1 MKYIGNKT
9 RLLGFIESSLIS
21 AKVPLVG
28 TFCDIFAGTANVGF
42 HFKKTGM
49 KILSNDIM
57 TYSYHLQK
65 AMLELNDIP
74 KFNRLKKH
82 LNLDSSTNLP
92 ELLST
97 VSNIEPKKGYFF
109 ENFSPSGISKRQFF
123 TDENGQIIDGIRDAL
138 QEWLELEIVDER
150 EFCYLL
156 ASLINAADHVANMSG
171 TYGAFLKIWRSV
183 ALKKLSLQPIQIF
196 DNKQINQVTQGN
208 SLEIIKSV
216 SGDILY
222 LDPPYNSRQYA
233 SNFHVME
240 SLAVWDKQDLRG
252 VVGLRDYESQK
263 SAFSSKREAT
273 SAFKDLITNSDFKY
287 IALSYNN
294 EGIINRKDIIEI
306 LDSRGEL
313 LEFVT
318 DYRRFRT
325 ERDHEKR
332 QYKQVD
338 DKVSEHLWIVKTK

>member
-28 TFCDIFAGTANVGF
+28 TFADIFAGTASVGF
-42 HFKKTGM
+42 HFKKIGM
-49 KILSNDIM
+49 KIISNDIM

-65 AMLELNDIP
+65 TMLELNEEP
-74 KFNRLKKH
+74 KFQRLKKL
-82 LNLDSSTNLP
+82 LNLNSSTSLA
-92 ELLST
+92 ELLEV

-109 ENFSPSGISKRQFF
+109 DNFSPAGISKRQFF
-123 TDENGQIIDGIRDAL
+123 TNENGQIIDGIRDAL
-138 QEWLELEIVDER
+138 EEWRELEVVDER
-150 EFCYLL
+150 EFHYLL

-183 ALKKLSLQPIQIF
+183 ALKRLSLQPIEIF
-196 DNKQINQVTQGN
+196 DNKQRNQVTLGN
-208 SLEIIKSV
+208 SLEVIKSI

-252 VVGLRDYESQK
+252 VVGLRNYENQK
-263 SAFSSKREAT
+263 SAFSSKKEAT
-273 SAFKDLITNSDFKY
+273 AAFKDLISNSHFKY
-287 IALSYNN
+287 IVLSYNN
-294 EGIINRKDIIEI
+294 EGIINRKDIIEM
-306 LDSRGEL
+306 LDSRGKL

-318 DYRRFRT
+318 DYKRFRT

-332 QYKQVD
+332 QYRQVG
-338 DKVSEHLWIVKTK
+338 DKVSEHLWIVRTR